1 MNVRLG
7 RVALACAT
15 AALLALA
22 FAPVATVAQSAEFV
36 SSGGAVANSA
46 ADMLRQEIA
55 ARKAQRS
62 GAARASAPATA
73 RRQAAALAPA
83 PGASPAAGAAA
94 PNAAASATPEPFE
107 SLETPKPGFQHPTSP
122 GVSYT
127 VDLTSS
133 FADGSTGYR
142 QNNLPGG
149 IDASIYATPFKY
161 SRVFAGYYQL
171 HEYPI
176 GFDTGTVPSYVS
188 YAAAGF
194 GNVPGR
200 TNCQAFGPPGSHGGT
215 NLSGIIPNCPVNLN
229 AIHFGSNP
237 NYQNDAETTDRI
249 FVASFQKIVYIAGL
263 VPIVISPSYVART
276 GLIGGSNDEFLAYNP
291 ATLQYHQVRLRTA
304 EDKSVLV
311 SLPLISS
318 PKLFAVY
325 SLGPEWLMNTNGN
338 NQTNHAQIL
347 QVLDLRYFA
356 NDSTT
361 LFFQPSRLQEYL
373 PNDPYP
379 QHIPSLIAGFNRKV
393 GGPKSPLFIQAYFAG
408 GSAQNPPYGK
418 TGRVG
423 VIDVTCVAD
432 YPTCITAPN
441 PRTNTAVT
449 FGGFKADT
457 FVLSVGIGT
466 PSIIPL

>member
-7 RVALACAT
+7 RAALTCAT
-15 AALLALA
+15 AALVAVALA
-22 FAPVATVAQSAEFV
+22 PAATVAQSTSDFV
-36 SSGGAVANSA
+36 ASGGAVANSA

-55 ARKAQRS
+55 ARKAQR
-62 GAARASAPATA
+62 GAAAAAAATG
-73 RRQAAALAPA
+73 RRQSSDAVLQPAPA
-83 PGASPAAGAAA
+83 PGASAA
-94 PNAAASATPEPFE
+94 PAAAASATPEPFE
-107 SLETPKPGFQHPTSP
+107 SLETPKPGFKHPDSP
-122 GVSYT
+122 GISYT

-176 GFDTGTVPSYVS
+176 GFDTGTVPTYVS
-188 YAAAGF
+188 YSAAGF
-194 GNVPGR
+194 GNIPGR
-200 TNCQAFGPPGSHGGT
+200 TNCQAFGPPGSPGT

-229 AIHFGSNP
+229 KIQYGNNP
-237 NYQNDAETTDRI
+237 NYENDAEVTDRI
-249 FVASFQKIVYIAGL
+249 FVASFQKIVYVAGL

-276 GLIGGSNDEFLAYNP
+276 GLVGGSNDEFLAYNP
-291 ATLQYHQVRLRTA
+291 TTFQYHQIRLRTA
-304 EDKSVLV
+304 ENKSVLF
-311 SLPLISS
+311 SLPLIAS

-325 SLGPEWLMNTNGN
+325 SLGPEWLVNTNGN

-356 NDSTT
+356 NPSTT
-361 LFFQPSRLQEYL
+361 FFFQPSRLQEYL

-379 QHIPSLIAGFNRKV
+379 QHIPSLIGGFNRKI
-393 GGPKSPLFIQAYFAG
+393 GGANSPLFVQAYFAG
-408 GSAQNPPYGK
+408 GSSQNPPFGK
-418 TGRVG
+418 TGRIG
-423 VIDVTCVAD
+423 VIDVTCVAQ
-432 YPTCITAPN
+432 YPTCVTAPN
-441 PRTNTAVT
+441 PRTNTAAT

>member
-1 MNVRLG
+1 MHKTLHGALLG
-7 RVALACAT
+7 ALAALAAVALA
-15 AALLALA
+15 
-22 FAPVATVAQSAEFV
+22 PVASFAQSADFV

-55 ARKAQRS
+55 ARKASRD
-62 GAARASAPATA
+62 
-73 RRQAAALAPA
+73 AAALAARGHRQSAGATPA
-83 PGASPAAGAAA
+83 PKASPAPATS
-94 PNAAASATPEPFE
+94 ASPTPEPFE
-107 SLETPKPGFQHPTSP
+107 SLETPKPGFLHPNSP

-133 FADGSTGYR
+133 FADGDTGYR

-149 IDASIYATPFKY
+149 IDASVYASPFKY

-194 GNVPGR
+194 GAIPGR
-200 TNCQAFGPPGSHGGT
+200 TNCQAFGPPGSSGT
-215 NLSGIIPNCPVNLN
+215 NLTGLIPNCPVNLN
-229 AIHFGSNP
+229 AIHNGANSN
-237 NYQNDAETTDRI
+237 YENDAETTDRI
-249 FVASFQKIVYIAGL
+249 FVASFQKIVYVAGL
-263 VPIVISPSYVART
+263 VPIVISPSYVSRT
-276 GLIGGSNDEFLAYNP
+276 GLIGGSNDVFLAYNP
-291 ATLQYHQVRLRTA
+291 PTNQYHTIHLRTA
-304 EDKSVLV
+304 EIKSVLF
-311 SLPLISS
+311 SLPLIAS
-318 PKLFAVY
+318 PKLFAVF

-338 NQTNHAQIL
+338 NQTNHAQII

-361 LFFQPSRLQEYL
+361 FFFQPSRLQEYL

-379 QHIPSLIAGFNRKV
+379 QHIPSLIAGFNRKI
-393 GGPKSPLFIQAYFAG
+393 GGPKSPLFIQGYLAG
-408 GSAQNPPYGK
+408 GAAQNPAYGK
-418 TGRVG
+418 TGRIG
-423 VIDVTCVAD
+423 VIDVTCVND
-432 YPTCITAPN
+432 YPACVTAPN

-449 FGGFKADT
+449 FGGFKAST

>member
-7 RVALACAT
+7 RAALACAT
-15 AALLALA
+15 TALVAVA
-22 FAPVATVAQSAEFV
+22 FAPAATVAQSTGDFI

-55 ARKAQRS
+55 ARKAQR
-62 GAARASAPATA
+62 AAAAATGRRQSSDAALQASPPPSAAGGPAT
-73 RRQAAALAPA
+73 PA
-83 PGASPAAGAAA
+83 T
-94 PNAAASATPEPFE
+94 AASATPEPFE
-107 SLETPKPGFQHPTSP
+107 SLETPKPGFQHPSSP

-133 FADGSTGYR
+133 WADGSTGYR

-176 GFDTGTVPSYVS
+176 GFDTGTVPTYVS

-194 GNVPGR
+194 GNIPGR
-200 TNCQAFGPPGSHGGT
+200 TNCEAFGPPGAPGT
-215 NLSGIIPNCPVNLN
+215 NLHGVIPNCPVNLN
-229 AIHFGSNP
+229 KIQYGTNP
-237 NYQNDAETTDRI
+237 NYQNDAEVTDRI
-249 FVASFQKIVYIAGL
+249 FVASFQKIVYVGGL

-276 GLIGGSNDEFLAYNP
+276 GLVGGTNDEFLAYDP
-291 ATLQYHQVRLRTA
+291 TTFQYHQIRLRTA
-304 EDKSVLV
+304 ENESVLF
-311 SLPLISS
+311 SLPLIAS

-325 SLGPEWLMNTNGN
+325 SIGPEWLVNTNGN

-347 QVLDLRYFA
+347 QVLDLRYFI
-356 NDSTT
+356 NPSTT
-361 LFFQPSRLQEYL
+361 FFFQPSRLQEYL

-393 GGPKSPLFIQAYFAG
+393 GGPNSPLFIQAYFAG
-408 GSAQNPPYGK
+408 GTAQNPPFGK

-423 VIDVTCVAD
+423 VIDVTCVAQ

-441 PRTNTAVT
+441 PRTNSAVT